1 MAVTPRQE
9 EFAQEVA
16 NGHSQAEAYRIVFP
30 NSRKWKD
37 QAVHVNASKM
47 MARTNVALRV
57 AELRADLAKKAL
69 WTREQSV
76 TLLSEIASAAEKD
89 SDRVSAVKELNAMH
103 GFNAPQKME
112 HSMAINWPLPQPK
125 VER

>member
-9 EFAQEVA
+9 KFAQEVA
-16 NGHSQAEAYRIVFP
+16 NGHSQAEAYRIAYP
-30 NSRKWKD
+30 KSQLWKD
-37 QAVHVNASKM
+37 EAVWSMASKLM
-47 MARTNVALRV
+47 RNVSQRV
-57 AELRADLAKKAL
+57 DELRAALAEKAL
-69 WTREQSV
+69 WSREQSV
-76 TLLSEIASAAEKD
+76 NVLSEIASAAEKD
-89 SDRVSAVKELNAMH
+89 SDRVSAIKELNAMH